1 MRLFPVILFL
11 MLQSCRSPGHGPK
24 AERGYH
30 RAEPVIAALE
40 AFARDSGVY
49 PRSLEALVPGYLDGD
64 ALALPS
70 QAQEA
75 YPFEYTVADSTYR
88 LSFRYVGP
96 GMNKCTFH
104 PLTKWACT
112 GHF

>member
-1 MRLFPVILFL
+1 MRRFLAILLL
-11 MLQSCRSPGHGPK
+11 MLLSCRSPGHGPK
-24 AERGYH
+24 AERGYR

-40 AFARDSGVY
+40 VFARDSGAY
-49 PRSLEALVPGYLDGD
+49 PRSLEALVPAYLDRK

-70 QAQEA
+70 EVQEA
-75 YPFEYTVADSTYR
+75 YPFDYTVADSTYR

-104 PLTKWACT
+104 PLIEWACT
-112 GHF
+112 GNY

>member
-1 MRLFPVILFL
+1 MRRFLAILLL
-11 MLQSCRSPGHGPK
+11 MLLSCRSPGHGPK

-40 AFARDSGVY
+40 AFARDSGRY
-49 PRSLEALVPGYLDGD
+49 PRSLEALVPGYLDRD
-64 ALALPS
+64 ALAVPG

-75 YPFEYTVADSTYR
+75 YPFEYAIADSTYR

-96 GMNKCTFH
+96 GMNRCTFH
-104 PLTKWACT
+104 PVTNWACT